1 VPFYRDGP
9 AWPFNRKA
17 KDVSPK
23 ITAATKTFLSI
34 ALPIA
39 SRGSLILFGFGV
51 ALLVWKLFLF

>member
-1 VPFYRDGP
+1 M
-9 AWPFNRKA
+9 
-17 KDVSPK
+17 SPK
-23 ITAATKTFLSI
+23 ITAATKTLLSI